1 MSQERF
7 IMKNQNDQYDKLSE
21 SLNTS
26 FEAHLPIKASS
37 ETPIISS
44 GEDKVDK
51 DYVTVRK
58 NLYELIE
65 KGKSA
70 VDGILQV
77 ADAGDAPRAYEVVSQ
92 LLKTVSDMNKDVL
105 HVHKEMKSIKEDN
118 LNLTQKNTT
127 NNTIYVGSTSELQD
141 LINPERSTSKN
152 IKKV

>member
-1 MSQERF
+1 
-7 IMKNQNDQYDKLSE
+7 MKNQNDQYDKLSE

>member
-1 MSQERF
+1 
-7 IMKNQNDQYDKLSE
+7 MKNQNDQYDKLSE

-118 LNLTQKNTT
+118 LNSNSIPAAFRLFARIATF
-127 NNTIYVGSTSELQD
+127 IF
-141 LINPERSTSKN
+141 
-152 IKKV
+152 